1 MKKTVALIIVAILFA
16 GWTFYNLITGIA
28 GLSKSGISQLSG
40 SADAGTRCEISSVY
54 LAMEV
59 YEIEHRING
68 LIPTGS
74 EHFYFAVAE
83 GGTVPFLIKAS
94 PSWYKDNFDEN
105 GLAKDTVT
113 LMCEVGKFDS
123 DSGHKLGEL
132 NQNLSELGESVS
144 TEKYLNANYRTMYI
158 FRIAAGASSLVAVA
172 AVIMLLKLGK
182 KSGAAAKAATILLC
196 AAALFCLADLLV
208 FEHL

>member
-1 MKKTVALIIVAILFA
+1 MKRTVALIITAAVFA
-16 GWTFYNLITGIA
+16 GWTLYNLITGIA
-28 GLSKSGISQLSG
+28 GMSKSGISQLSRSPEIG
-40 SADAGTRCEISSVY
+40 ARCEISSVY

-59 YEIEHRING
+59 YEVEHRING

-74 EHFYFAVAE
+74 EHFYFVYAE

-94 PSWYKDNFDEN
+94 PSWYKENFDEN

-113 LMCEVGKFDS
+113 LMCEVSGFDS

-132 NQNLSELGESVS
+132 NQNLSSLGESVS
-144 TEKYLNANYRTMYI
+144 TEMYLNANYRTMYI
-158 FRIAAGASSLVAVA
+158 FRIAAGVSSFVAAA
-172 AVIMLLKLGK
+172 AVIVLLKLGER
-182 KSGAAAKAATILLC
+182 SGAAAKAATIILI
-196 AAALFCLADLLV
+196 AVALFCLADLLV